1 LDPPPGHCAGC
12 KAAGM
17 AWTIKPAIKAWRSSG
32 EQSACGCCC
41 HLLLSSWAWWAA
53 LPMTGRERLVR
64 ARSQSSLSTRC
75 WSPHLWGAEGA
86 VGNLAVDVMWR
97 PSIGIDR
104 CSRGR
109 TPTFGRSFSK
119 FVQCIL
125 RSLLLHLNTRSFY
138 PADIIDHIFFC
149 TIPRSRRLYQHYR
162 PTSLLQRLYFSHKP
176 SGHRLRDFDPKP
188 RVHYHRSRRQ
198 QITAG
203 RACFRTLIAEAK
215 QSVPDIANSRHGSPC

>member
-1 LDPPPGHCAGC
+1 
-12 KAAGM
+12 M

-138 PADIIDHIFFC
+138 PADIIDHIFFVLFLDPVDC
-149 TIPRSRRLYQHYR
+149 INTTDQHHFYSAFTFLTNR
-162 PTSLLQRLYFSHKP
+162 PDIVSE
-176 SGHRLRDFDPKP
+176 
-188 RVHYHRSRRQ
+188 
-198 QITAG
+198 
-203 RACFRTLIAEAK
+203 TLIQNHASTIID
-215 QSVPDIANSRHGSPC
+215 QDDSRLPLAGPASAH